1 MDNWLSSGA
10 PRGCDVRRGW
20 EVRAAG
26 LFWGVGGIWG
36 MGGTAV
42 AIQGAVGG
50 ARHTGSVN
58 ERGRMGDK
66 IRRVRA
72 MRETKE
78 PWGSEKI

>member
-1 MDNWLSSGA
+1 MDSWLSSRA

-58 ERGRMGDK
+58 ERKNGRQDK
-66 IRRVRA
+66 
-72 MRETKE
+72 EGE
-78 PWGSEKI
+78 SHEGN